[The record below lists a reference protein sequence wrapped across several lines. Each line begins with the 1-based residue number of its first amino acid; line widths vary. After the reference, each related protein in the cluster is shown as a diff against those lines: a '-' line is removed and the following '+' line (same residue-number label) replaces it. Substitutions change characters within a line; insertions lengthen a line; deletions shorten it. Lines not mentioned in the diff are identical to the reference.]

1 MFKILV
7 KSTYYQFLIYIRMK
21 QAVFFSLAFPVFL
34 LIIFGKFW
42 GADSPEYIYFLMTG
56 VIGMTIASDGMF
68 AIGPVIKEYYENG
81 LIKYMRK
88 MPFNILWHFMGLILS
103 RIISLFITV
112 FVVCLAAHFI
122 FDLSISL
129 NQILYLIYGVFI
141 GLFVFSF
148 LGLMISFTG
157 ISNMSDK
164 GLTNIVYFGILFTS
178 NAFYPVYEFN
188 KSISDVGDLLTLN
201 PILDILRHGEFHY
214 SLIFWILIPPVIFS
228 FLFKKVKFTR

>member
-1 MFKILV
+1 MFKILF
-7 KSTYYQFLIYIRMK
+7 KSTYYQFLIYLRMK

-34 LIIFGKFW
+34 LVIFGKFW

-112 FVVCLAAHFI
+112 IVVCLTAYFV
-122 FDLSISL
+122 FGLTL
-129 NQILYLIYGVFI
+129 TGEQILNLIYGVFI
-141 GLFVFSF
+141 GLFVFAF
-148 LGLMISFTG
+148 LGLSVSFIS
-157 ISNMSDK
+157 ISNLSDK
-164 GLTNIVYFGILFTS
+164 GLTNIIYFGVLFTS

-188 KSISDVGDLLTLN
+188 KSISAVGDMLPLN
-201 PILDILRHGEFHY
+201 PILDIIRHANFHY
-214 SLIFWILIPPVIFS
+214 VLIFWIIIPPVLFS
-228 FLFKKVKFTR
+228 FLFKRVKFTR